1 MKLNR
6 RMVLCAGASV
16 AALVSM
22 DPAAALLAAPLPSF
36 KDPLYTQP
44 YIDVDEWRDEPVRH
58 RHVHG
63 GFEGTDLKFIMQ
75 FPPKERY
82 QGRFF
87 QHFTAVVTS
96 EMSAGAIWNNDFI
109 GFAADSGGAAVVS
122 NQGGLQMALRDDLGG
137 DQTIGGYRA
146 SAAVAMYARKLA
158 QEMYGPHRTY
168 GYGFGG
174 SGGGY
179 RSFSAAEM
187 THAWDGVVPYIH
199 GNLFAWPNGNSVRAR
214 AQRVLGAKMPLI
226 ADALEPGGSDD
237 PLPHLT
243 PLEREVYTEA
253 SKSGFPMKT
262 LVFHEAMGPGAIT
275 VIFQNIQR
283 LDPGY
288 FTDFWT
294 KPGYLGHDNP
304 EVFDGARVQHR
315 TRVKRVIMSDQAAAA
330 GLPAPGGPGRRGQQA
345 DPNTAYRAFEADYG
359 GPLPVAFELET
370 VPPADSFLTLA
381 NIRIVDGEAAG
392 KQLDLAGLVGNLARI
407 QFSPNSGAM
416 RDVTEAIRPGDEV
429 VIDNSNFL
437 AFETMYRHTLL
448 PPDYYVGNFL
458 RRADGTPIYPQRPTS
473 IHHPLMAGA
482 IPTVPTGR
490 FFGKMIVVNTLLD
503 WDAHPW
509 SADWYRTKVREHLGE
524 DFDDRY
530 RLYYIAHGTHGS
542 IPDVTR
548 TVPYTGALQQALRD
562 LAAWVENDVPPPP
575 ETQYRVVDG
584 QVVVPERAPERK
596 GIQPTAVLLANGK
609 ERAEVRVGELVTF
622 TALLETPPGA
632 GEVVD
637 AEWDFQATATPSPGE
652 GGRFPLDESFTPAPQ
667 LNLTREH
674 RFDQPG
680 TYYPAVRIHSLRR
693 GDKQTPYARIANLGR
708 VRVIV
713 T

>member
-1 MKLNR
+1 MELNR
-6 RMVLCAGASV
+6 RAFLYVSV
-16 AALVSM
+16 AAS
-22 DPAAALLAAPLPSF
+22 ALLAADPTVAFAAAPVPSF
-36 KDPLYTQP
+36 TDPLYTKP
-44 YIDVDEWRDEPVRH
+44 YIDVDEWRDTPVRH
-58 RHVHG
+58 RYVHG
-63 GFEGTDLKFIMQ
+63 GFTGTDLKFIMQ

-96 EMSAGAIWNNDFI
+96 EMVAGNIWNNDFI
-109 GFAADSGGAAVVS
+109 GFAADSGAAAVVS
-122 NQGGLQMALRDDLGG
+122 NQGGMQMALRQDLGG

-146 SAAVAMYARKLA
+146 SAAVAMHARKLA
-158 QEMYGPHRTY
+158 NEMYGPHRTY

-179 RSFSAAEM
+179 RSLSGAEM
-187 THAWDGVVPYIH
+187 TQAWDGVVPYIH

-214 AQRVLGAKMPLI
+214 AQRVLKDKMPQI
-226 ADALEPGGSDD
+226 ADALEPGGSGN
-237 PLPHLT
+237 PLAGLT
-243 PLEREVYTEA
+243 PLEREVFTEA
-253 SKSGFPMKT
+253 SKSGFPDRVW
-262 LVFHEAMGPGAIT
+262 VFNQALGVGAVS

-294 KPGYLGHDNP
+294 KPGYLGRDNP
-304 EVFDGARVQHR
+304 AVFEGVRIQHR
-315 TRVKRVIMSDQAAAA
+315 TRVKRVIQSDQAAAA

-345 DPNTAYRAFEADYG
+345 DPDTAYRTFQADYG

-381 NIRIVDGEAAG
+381 NIRITSGAAAG
-392 KQLDLAGLVGNLARI
+392 KQLDLGGLKGTLASI

-416 RDVTEAIRPGDEV
+416 RDITEQIRPGDEV

-448 PPDYYVGNFL
+448 TPDYYAGNFL

-482 IPTVPTGR
+482 IPTIPTGK

-509 SADWYRTKVREHLGE
+509 SADWYRTKVREHLGVRYA
-524 DFDDRY
+524 DRY
-530 RLYYIAHGTHGS
+530 RLFYIDHGTHGS

-562 LAAWVENDVPPPP
+562 LAAWVEQDIAPPP
-575 ETQYRVVDG
+575 ETNYRVVDA
-584 QVVVPERAPERK
+584 QIVVPERAPARR
-596 GIQPTAVLLANGK
+596 GIQGTAMLLANGK
-609 ERAEVRVGELVTF
+609 QRADVRVGEPVTF

-632 GEVVD
+632 GQVVA
-637 AEWDFQATATPSPGE
+637 AEWDFQATATPVPGE
-652 GGRFPLDESFTPAPQ
+652 EGRFLLDEAVTPAAR
-667 LNLTREH
+667 LTLTQQH
-674 RFDQPG
+674 SFDRPG
-680 TYYPAVRIHSLRR
+680 TYFPAVRIHSQRK
-693 GDKQTPYARIANLGR
+693 GDPKTPYARIANLGR
-708 VRVIV
+708 VRVVV